1 MKKIKSF
8 LTVFLVALLLV
19 NVTSLNLINANDGTS
34 DVSQEGQN
42 VEIKIISKSKKSIFP
57 PNFVNSLKLIMIK

>member
-19 NVTSLNLINANDGTS
+19 NVATLNLVNANDGTS

-42 VEIKIISKSKKSIFP
+42 VEIIAREQKDSF
-57 PNFVNSLKLIMIK
+57 LILCETR

>member
-42 VEIKIISKSKKSIFP
+42 QNVEGK
-57 PNFVNSLKLIMIK
+57 